1 MAGVIFVSLGTPDPD
16 QGEALKTYIEAAP
29 KLLLAAGGV
38 PVKRM
43 KVTETLLGGDGPAT
57 VFLMEFPSAEA
68 IKGVLA
74 SDDYQQLVPHRD
86 KAFKEL
92 TFLLAESF

>member
-1 MAGVIFVSLGTPDPD
+1 MAKVTFISLGIPDPD
-16 QGEALKTYIEAAP
+16 QDEALKSYIEAAP

-43 KVTETLLGGDGPAT
+43 KIMETLLGEGGPST
-57 VFLMEFPSAEA
+57 VFLMEFPSADA
-68 IKGVLA
+68 IRRVLV
-74 SDDYQQLVPHRD
+74 SNEYQQLVPVRD

-92 TFLLAESF
+92 TFLLAEDF